1 MVKVITEK
9 CIGCGA
15 CEAQCPAGA
24 ISTASGVAEI
34 SDKCIGCGA
43 CANVCPC
50 EAIEA
55 DKAEAPKASIDD
67 YKGVWVFAEQRDG
80 VLMNT
85 VFELLGEGRKL
96 ADKLNTELSAI
107 LLGSNVSNL
116 CNELGAYGA
125 DRVILCESELLKD
138 YNTEA
143 YAKVIVDVIND
154 RKPAVLL
161 IGATNIGRDIGP
173 RLSARLYTG
182 LTADCT
188 ALDIDPETH
197 GLLQTRPA
205 FGGNVMATIITP
217 NHRPQMSTVRPGV
230 MKKAAYNPE
239 HKAIVDKAAFSLESS
254 DIHTRVIETVK
265 SLKQEVNLV
274 DADIIVSG
282 GRGVG
287 SAEGFKL
294 IEELANVLGGVV
306 GAMVICIV
314 YLLIV
319 KNVFDTNMLQWSNV
333 VVEGAVYG
341 LVGGA
346 LSQLGDLIASA
357 IKRDTG
363 IKDFGWIFPGHG
375 GFMDRFASVMFIAP
389 IMYIL
394 PMVIFGVM

>member
-43 CANVCPC
+43 CANACPC

-306 GAMVICIV
+306 GA
-314 YLLIV
+314 
-319 KNVFDTNMLQWSNV
+319 SRSA
-333 VVEGAVYG
+333 VEAG
-341 LVGGA
+341 
-346 LSQLGDLIASA
+346 
-357 IKRDTG
+357 
-363 IKDFGWIFPGHG
+363 
-375 GFMDRFASVMFIAP
+375 
-389 IMYIL
+389 
-394 PMVIFGVM
+394 